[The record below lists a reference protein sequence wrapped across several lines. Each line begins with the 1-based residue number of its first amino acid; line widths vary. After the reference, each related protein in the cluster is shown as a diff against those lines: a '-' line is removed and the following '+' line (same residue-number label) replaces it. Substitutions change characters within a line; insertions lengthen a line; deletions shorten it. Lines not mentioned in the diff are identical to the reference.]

1 MLQMLMRILLQILLQ
16 MLLRMLLRKLL
27 QMLLLQMLLPILF
40 ASEGTCS
47 NEARLTMLDP
57 GLLQMRILCR
67 RHKAS

>member
-1 MLQMLMRILLQILLQ
+1 MQMLMQFVLQILLQ

-27 QMLLLQMLLPILF
+27 QMLLLQMLF

-47 NEARLTMLDP
+47 NEACLTMLDP